1 MVKIEFS
8 FLHRIRFSFE
18 LVSQEHFFKDKYLF
32 YRFYGDE
39 NGSLVKPTPSEQT
52 ECEDQLNDVILT
64 LAQVGPDAMLR
75 MILRKPY
82 DRKTKNEYKR
92 IRFIIIVLDHMN
104 VQLMI

>member
-1 MVKIEFS
+1 
-8 FLHRIRFSFE
+8 
-18 LVSQEHFFKDKYLF
+18 
-32 YRFYGDE
+32 
-39 NGSLVKPTPSEQT
+39 
-52 ECEDQLNDVILT
+52 LT